1 MTVRLYLTTGIAI
14 SQLTPE
20 KDCRTGALQ
29 AGWFPLRQVFDSDPD
44 GSGGLLAPFFAGL
57 HRYLNRYSCEGIKL
71 KAAPARPAFT
81 SNTGCWGHQLA
92 PIVGGSV
99 VRFCGCLQQS

>member
-1 MTVRLYLTTGIAI
+1 MKVRLYLTTGIAI

-20 KDCRTGALQ
+20 KNCRTGAVQ

-44 GSGGLLAPFFAGL
+44 GSGGLLAPFFADL

-71 KAAPARPAFT
+71 KR
-81 SNTGCWGHQLA
+81 L
-92 PIVGGSV
+92 
-99 VRFCGCLQQS
+99 LQDLLSQATQDAGAIS